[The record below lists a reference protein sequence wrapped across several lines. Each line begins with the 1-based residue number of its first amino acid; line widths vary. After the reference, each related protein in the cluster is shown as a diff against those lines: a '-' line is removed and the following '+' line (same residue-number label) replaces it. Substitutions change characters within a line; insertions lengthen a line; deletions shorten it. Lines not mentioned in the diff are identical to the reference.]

1 MEQTIRWGL
10 LGASRIARNKH
21 IPATAEATGAEI
33 VAIASRD
40 QAKADAWAA
49 EFSIPTAYDSYD
61 ALLADPAVDAVLI
74 TLPNSLHAPWTI
86 KAARA
91 GKHIL
96 CEKPLAT
103 TAQEARAMIAAADEA
118 GVVLMEGFWIRF
130 HPQLP
135 FIRETI
141 AAGTIGEIRLI
152 RAELTYTITDWGGDS
167 RTRADLGGGA
177 LFDAGCYC
185 VHIIRHLVG
194 AEPQAATGFQRVHP
208 DCGVDSTFT
217 GLLDFDEGRMGYLA
231 TSMEAPFRVCC
242 EIIGTTGR
250 IHTNSLFAAS
260 TVTIAAAGQPDRV
273 ETFEPGTG
281 MRAQLEHVSSCIRDG
296 TAPEITAADSIGN
309 AATLEALK
317 RAAETGQA
325 VGLPSRC

>member
-21 IPATAEATGAEI
+21 IPAAAEATGAEI

-103 TAQEARAMIAAADEA
+103 TAQEARAMIAAAGEA

-194 AEPQAATGFQRVHP
+194 A
-208 DCGVDSTFT
+208 
-217 GLLDFDEGRMGYLA
+217 
-231 TSMEAPFRVCC
+231 
-242 EIIGTTGR
+242 
-250 IHTNSLFAAS
+250 
-260 TVTIAAAGQPDRV
+260 
-273 ETFEPGTG
+273 
-281 MRAQLEHVSSCIRDG
+281 
-296 TAPEITAADSIGN
+296 
-309 AATLEALK
+309 
-317 RAAETGQA
+317 
-325 VGLPSRC
+325 